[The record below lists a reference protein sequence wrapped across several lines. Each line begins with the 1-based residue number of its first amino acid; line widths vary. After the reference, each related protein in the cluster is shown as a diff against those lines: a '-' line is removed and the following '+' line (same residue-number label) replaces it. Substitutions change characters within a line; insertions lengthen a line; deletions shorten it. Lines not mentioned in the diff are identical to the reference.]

1 VGALLNRECRSR
13 SPSAPAQGAAVEAA
27 AVTERKM
34 RPCGDLTLK
43 LPARVLDYVAPS
55 ALISEQQLPAV
66 SSHSDVMDGSGT
78 GVASDHSRGRR
89 IDRARKIK
97 A

>member
-1 VGALLNRECRSR
+1 LPVVG
-13 SPSAPAQGAAVEAA
+13 
-27 AVTERKM
+27 
-34 RPCGDLTLK
+34 
-43 LPARVLDYVAPS
+43 
-55 ALISEQQLPAV
+55 
-66 SSHSDVMDGSGT
+66 SHSDVMDGSGA